1 MGFFGKAGA
10 WLKEVF
16 GTPSETVAAPE
27 RRSSRP
33 PAPVTNA
40 SNPSSA
46 REASARE
53 ASLGSTPP
61 SALGY
66 AGAIDP
72 IRASWDRLK
81 SFVARCDSEDL
92 DLAGLRIEDPIGFWS
107 RHARIESAKLRGVS
121 PEDAARAEGLKC
133 LDHWLVIERYF
144 QARYSELV
152 RLPGGKVTIRFV
164 DAFQRAS
171 EQAERAVA
179 GERERL
185 EAEARELEPIGGVS
199 LERFAEIAAAL
210 AHLAGAEA
218 TRARTTEVL
227 GTFGIGAA
235 TFGSV
240 RRGWE
245 ARMASDKTRRLRR
258 AYRAAWTHAT
268 EMFGSGEW
276 ELPTCPADADA
287 KAGSKVSTRYT
298 WVESVEA
305 RPEYR
310 SSLMTG

>member
-1 MGFFGKAGA
+1 MMTSVGNGVG
-10 WLKEVF
+10 
-16 GTPSETVAAPE
+16 
-27 RRSSRP
+27 SSSSF
-33 PAPVTNA
+33 PADPV
-40 SNPSSA
+40 
-46 REASARE
+46 RV
-53 ASLGSTPP
+53 
-61 SALGY
+61 
-66 AGAIDP
+66 
-72 IRASWDRLK
+72 SWDRLK
-81 SFVARCDSEDL
+81 SFVARCDDEDL
-92 DLAGLRIEDPIGFWS
+92 DLAGLRIEDAIGFWS
-107 RHARIESAKLRGVS
+107 RYARIESAKLRGVS
-121 PEDAARAEGLKC
+121 AEDAVVAEGLKC
-133 LDHWLVIERYF
+133 LDHWVVVERYF

-152 RLPGGKVTIRFV
+152 RLPSGKLTIRFI

-171 EQAERAVA
+171 DQAQRAIAEERT
-179 GERERL
+179 RL
-185 EAEARELEPIGGVS
+185 EADARELEPIGGVS

-245 ARMASDKTRRLRR
+245 ARMVADKTRRLRR

-268 EMFGSGEW
+268 EMFGSGQW
-276 ELPTCPADADA
+276 ELPDCTPD
-287 KAGSKVSTRYT
+287 AGSKEVSKVTTRYT

>member
-1 MGFFGKAGA
+1 M
-10 WLKEVF
+10 
-16 GTPSETVAAPE
+16 PSERTRTQSAP
-27 RRSSRP
+27 
-33 PAPVTNA
+33 
-40 SNPSSA
+40 PSSI
-46 REASARE
+46 S
-53 ASLGSTPP
+53 SQ
-61 SALGY
+61 SALPT
-66 AGAIDP
+66 DP
-72 IRASWDRLK
+72 VRVSWDRLK
-81 SFVARCDSEDL
+81 TFVARCDDEDL

-107 RHARIESAKLRGVS
+107 RYARIERAKLRNVAV
-121 PEDAARAEGLKC
+121 EDAVTAEGFEC
-133 LDHWLVIERYF
+133 LDHWTVVERYF

-152 RLPGGKVTIRFV
+152 RLPTGKLTIRFI

-171 EQAERAVA
+171 DQAQRAISEERDRV
-179 GERERL
+179 
-185 EAEARELEPIGGVS
+185 EADARELEPIGGVS

-245 ARMASDKTRRLRR
+245 ARMAADKTRRLRR

-268 EMFGSGEW
+268 EMFGSGQW
-276 ELPTCPADADA
+276 ELPSCPAADPNS
-287 KAGSKVSTRYT
+287 KEVSKVTTRYT